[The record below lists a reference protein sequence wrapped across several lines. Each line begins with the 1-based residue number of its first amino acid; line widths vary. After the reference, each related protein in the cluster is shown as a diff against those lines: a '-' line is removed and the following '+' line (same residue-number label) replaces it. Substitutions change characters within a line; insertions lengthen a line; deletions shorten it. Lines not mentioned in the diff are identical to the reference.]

1 MRTKVRMEEEVVNDF
16 RVAVLAGDYARARE
30 LAGRMNMPQGGEAIK
45 RVEYEMYEQEYLEMI
60 EAARKLEAIQVLQ
73 REMLPRVMGDKAATE
88 RLHVLAQL
96 IMCGDPNGIKGFSG
110 ANSTELRKVAGHWRG
125 SGVTGRQDLLEK
137 LQ

>member
-1 MRTKVRMEEEVVNDF
+1 MEEEVVNDF

-60 EAARKLEAIQVLQ
+60 EDARKLEAIQVLQ
-73 REMLPRVMGDKAATE
+73 REMLPRVVGDKAATE
-88 RLHVLAQL
+88 RLHLLAQL
-96 IMCGDPNGIKGFSG
+96 IMCSDPNGIKGFSG
-110 ANSTELRKVAGHWRG
+110 ANSSELRKVAGHWRG

>member
-1 MRTKVRMEEEVVNDF
+1 MVNDF

-30 LAGRMNMPQGGEAIK
+30 LAGRINMPQGGEAIK
-45 RVEYEMYEQEYLEMI
+45 LVEYEMYEQEYLEMI

-73 REMLPRVMGDKAATE
+73 REMLPRVVGDKAATE

-110 ANSTELRKVAGHWRG
+110 ANSSELRKVAGHWKG

>member
-1 MRTKVRMEEEVVNDF
+1 MVNDF

-30 LAGRMNMPQGGEAIK
+30 LAGRINMPQGGEAIK
-45 RVEYEMYEQEYLEMI
+45 LVEYEMYEQEYLEMI

-73 REMLPRVMGDKAATE
+73 REMLPRVVGDKAATE

-110 ANSTELRKVAGHWRG
+110 ANSSELRKVAGHWKG

-137 LQ
+137 LQQLMPANEML

>member
-1 MRTKVRMEEEVVNDF
+1 MEEEVVNDF

-73 REMLPRVMGDKAATE
+73 REMLPRVAGDKAATE

-110 ANSTELRKVAGHWRG
+110 ANSSELRKVAGHWRG

>member
-1 MRTKVRMEEEVVNDF
+1 LRTKVRMEEEVVNDF